1 MQSVGQRH
9 RPVHPHRCGEHSDSV
24 QNTLGCHGSS
34 PRVWGTLRR
43 RRSGSRRRR
52 FIPTGVG
59 NTEMRLEEIY
69 ERAVHPHG
77 CGEHQIPRRSL
88 GKHTGSSPR
97 VWGTR
102 DVHHVAHRINPVH
115 PHGCGEH
122 MGSHSRRPSIT
133 GSSPRVWGT
142 PSMPL
147 RALSRN
153 AVHPHG
159 CGEHVALRDVAQF
172 ISGSSPRVWGTH
184 LHACTLRAYL
194 RFIPTGVGNTYGSPP
209 LSSCFLRFIPTGV
222 GNTPS

>member
-1 MQSVGQRH
+1 M
-9 RPVHPHRCGEHSDSV
+9 
-24 QNTLGCHGSS
+24 
-34 PRVWGTLRR
+34 WGTPADLSLTIT
-43 RRSGSRRRR
+43 RS
-52 FIPTGVG
+52 
-59 NTEMRLEEIY
+59 
-69 ERAVHPHG
+69 AVHPHG

-172 ISGSSPRVWGTH
+172 ISGSSPRVWGTRRF
-184 LHACTLRAYL
+184 ATFPRYCV
-194 RFIPTGVGNTYGSPP
+194 RFIPTGVGNTD
-209 LSSCFLRFIPTGV
+209 LSSDSVKQFAVHPHGCGEHPLIFLTKV
-222 GNTPS
+222 L